1 MSQSYMWYNYKVSIY
16 KCLYIISYMSTIV
29 IYVVYLLVVAGIS
42 CQGNALN
49 QLPVGGGSAQD
60 ERALRL
66 SLLTRQQ
73 NESRR
78 LRR

>member
-1 MSQSYMWYNYKVSIY
+1 MSIY
-16 KCLYIISYMSTIV
+16 YIVYVDYSHLCRISF
-29 IYVVYLLVVAGIS
+29 GGGGHR
-42 CQGNALN
+42 QGNALN

-78 LRR
+78 PRR

>member
-1 MSQSYMWYNYKVSIY
+1 M
-16 KCLYIISYMSTIV
+16 LTIV